1 MNYEI
6 KDCIDAGTEYC
17 PCSLAETGDCILCS
31 QLQGKDFCDCINW
44 KGVCI
49 FQEYDW
55 NNNKAKTLRKVSLAT
70 IIEKEILNE
79 DLVCFTILCTHKLVQ
94 ELSIPDSFIFV
105 RNPRSN
111 SYFDSPI
118 SIMETLPEENLVK
131 IVIELKGVK
140 TKNINLL
147 EKNDNMAIKG
157 PYWNGV
163 LGLKNL
169 DKCKDGVS
177 LLIARGIGMAPM
189 IPVMRK
195 LYANGNK
202 IIALIDRSNY
212 KDIFIKKYLEMC
224 NADVIECNIL
234 SNGNL
239 SSEAKNIIKQYENKV
254 NLIYCSVTDIL
265 ISKILEFA
273 NDDANFACCNNAKMC
288 CGEGVCGA
296 CSVRYAGHNM
306 KKMCKVQIDPRYI
319 FKGRRLL

>member
-31 QLQGKDFCDCINW
+31 QLQGKNFCDCTNW

-55 NNNKAKTLRKVSLAT
+55 NNNKAKTLRKVSLAK
-70 IIEKEILNE
+70 IINKEILNE
-79 DLVCFTILCTHKLVQ
+79 DLVCFTLLCKHKLVQ
-94 ELSIPDSFIFV
+94 ELSTPGSFIFV
-105 RNPRSN
+105 RDPKTNT
-111 SYFDSPI
+111 YFDSPI
-118 SIMETLPEENLVK
+118 SIMETILEDNLVK
-131 IVIELKGVK
+131 IVIELKGIK
-140 TKNINLL
+140 TKKLNLL
-147 EKNDNMAIKG
+147 AENESMAIKG

-169 DKCKDGVS
+169 DKCKDGIS
-177 LLIARGIGMAPM
+177 LLISRGIGMAPM
-189 IPVMRK
+189 ISVMRK
-195 LYANGNK
+195 LYASGNK
-202 IIALIDRSNY
+202 IVVLLDKANY
-212 KDIFIKKYLEMC
+212 KDIFIKKYLEMY
-224 NADVIECNIL
+224 NADIIECNIL

-239 SSEAKNIIKQYENKV
+239 SNDAKNIIKQYENKV

-296 CSVRYAGHNM
+296 CSVRYAGHNV